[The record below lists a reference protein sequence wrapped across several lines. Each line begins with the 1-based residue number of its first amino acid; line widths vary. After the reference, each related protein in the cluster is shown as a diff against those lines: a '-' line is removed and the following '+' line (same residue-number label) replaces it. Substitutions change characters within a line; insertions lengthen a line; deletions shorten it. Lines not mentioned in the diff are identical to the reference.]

1 MISWTDKYSS
11 LYTRFIDWIGFGIQK
26 ITEPKPVLT
35 GQLVNMSMAGELK
48 GSEIA
53 GQLNAVVVSG
63 DIVNTIDG
71 SISRTQIT
79 GVLTIKK

>member
-1 MISWTDKYSS
+1 MISWTDKYGSF
-11 LYTRFIDWIGFGIQK
+11 YTRFIDWIGFGIQK

-35 GQLVNMSMAGELK
+35 GQLVNMTISGELK
-48 GSEIA
+48 ESEVTGLLSPI
-53 GQLNAVVVSG
+53 VVSG
-63 DIVNTIDG
+63 GIVNIVDG